1 MKYTQCVEINDQY
14 LTVMWTLDVVP
25 KIRNQRRK
33 KRSAFMYKKKKIEPD
48 CCTVLDLQIPNSQY
62 I

>member
-1 MKYTQCVEINDQY
+1 MNDQY

-48 CCTVLDLQIPNSQY
+48 CCTVLDLQIPNSRY